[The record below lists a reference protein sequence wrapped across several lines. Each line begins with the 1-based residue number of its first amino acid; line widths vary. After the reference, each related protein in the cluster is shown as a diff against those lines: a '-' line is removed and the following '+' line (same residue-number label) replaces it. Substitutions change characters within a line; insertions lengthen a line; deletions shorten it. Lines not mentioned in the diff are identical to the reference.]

1 MPSAVVVGGGISGI
15 ACARALA
22 DRGVDVE
29 VRDRAARLGGRMA
42 SRPLRD
48 TGTAWDGHVV
58 DIGASYLTVSDP
70 DFAEFVAGLG
80 PVLRPWTS
88 GFHVAG
94 PDGILGVSG
103 GPVRYAAPAGLRT
116 VVEAAAEGLTIR
128 HSTTVRTVEWRE
140 SPTIDDE
147 SVDAV
152 ALCLPLPQAAR
163 LAAALPPSP
172 ITWEPVIAVVAVFA
186 ERCWPELD
194 GVFVNDDDVL
204 TWIADD
210 GARRG
215 DDAPVLVA
223 HVHPLLSARH
233 LHEPAAVIPPAVAAL
248 RRVLALSDLP
258 DWCEVKRWSFA
269 RPLATER
276 GDFHLDPRCAVGV
289 AGDAFAGGP
298 KVEAAWLSGH
308 RLGHALADRLD
319 HA

>member
-15 ACARALA
+15 TCARALA
-22 DRGVDVE
+22 DRGIDVE

-48 TGTAWDGHVV
+48 TGTPWDGHVV
-58 DIGASYLTVSDP
+58 DVGASYLTVSDP
-70 DFAEFVAGLG
+70 DFGAFVAGLG
-80 PVLRPWTS
+80 PVLRPWAS

-94 PDGILGVSG
+94 PDGLVGVSA
-103 GPVRYAAPAGLRT
+103 GPVRYAAPGGLRT
-116 VVEAAAEGLTIR
+116 VVEAAADGLTVR
-128 HSTTVRTVEWRE
+128 HSTRVQDVEWRDG
-140 SPTIDDE
+140 PTVDGE
-147 SVDAV
+147 AVDAV
-152 ALCLPLPQAAR
+152 ALCLPFPQAAR

-186 ERCWPELD
+186 ERCWPDLD

-215 DDAPVLVA
+215 DAAPVLVA
-223 HVHPLLSARH
+223 HVHPVLSARY
-233 LHEPAAVIPPAVAAL
+233 LREPSAVIPPALAAL
-248 RRVLALSDLP
+248 RRVLDLPALP

-269 RPLATER
+269 KPLAAER
-276 GDFHLDPRCAVGV
+276 GDFHLDPRAAVGV

-298 KVEAAWLSGH
+298 RVEAAWLSGH

-319 HA
+319 RA

>member
-1 MPSAVVVGGGISGI
+1 VPSAVVVGGGISGI

-22 DRGVDVE
+22 DRGADVE
-29 VRDRAARLGGRMA
+29 VRDRASRLGGRMA

-48 TGTAWDGHVV
+48 TGTAWDGHIV
-58 DIGASYLTVSDP
+58 DLGASYLTVSDA
-70 DFAEFVAGLG
+70 DFEAFIAGLG
-80 PVLRPWTS
+80 PVVRPWTS

-103 GPVRYAAPAGLRT
+103 GPLRYAAPGGLRT
-116 VVEAAAEGLTIR
+116 VVEAAAAGLTVR
-128 HSTTVRTVEWRE
+128 HATTVREVEWRTT
-140 SPTIDDE
+140 PTVDGE
-147 SVDAV
+147 PVDAV

-194 GVFVNDDDVL
+194 GVFVNEDDVL
-204 TWIADD
+204 TWIGDD

-215 DDAPVLVA
+215 DGAPVLVA
-223 HVHPLLSARH
+223 HVHPVLSARH
-233 LHEPAAVIPPAVAAL
+233 LGDPAAVIPPAVAAL
-248 RRVLALSDLP
+248 TRVLALSDLP
-258 DWCEVKRWSFA
+258 DWCEVKRWSYA

-298 KVEAAWLSGH
+298 RVEAAWLSGH

-319 HA
+319 DA

>member
-29 VRDRAARLGGRMA
+29 VRDRASRLGGRMA

-48 TGTAWDGHVV
+48 TGTAWDGHIV
-58 DIGASYLTVSDP
+58 DLGASYLTVSDA
-70 DFAEFVAGLG
+70 DFEAFIAGLG
-80 PVLRPWTS
+80 SVVRPWTS

-103 GPVRYAAPAGLRT
+103 GPVRYAAPGGLRT
-116 VVEAAAEGLTIR
+116 VVEAAAAGLTVR
-128 HSTTVRTVEWRE
+128 HGTTVREVEWRTT
-140 SPTIDDE
+140 PTVDGE
-147 SVDAV
+147 RVDAV

-194 GVFVNDDDVL
+194 GVFVNDDEVL

-215 DDAPVLVA
+215 DGAPVLVA
-223 HVHPLLSARH
+223 HVHPVLSARH
-233 LHEPAAVIPPAVAAL
+233 LGDPAAVIPPAVAAL
-248 RRVLALSDLP
+248 RRVLDLPALP
-258 DWCEVKRWSFA
+258 DWCEVKRWSYA

-298 KVEAAWLSGH
+298 RVEAAWLSGH
-308 RLGHALADRLD
+308 RLGHGLADRLD